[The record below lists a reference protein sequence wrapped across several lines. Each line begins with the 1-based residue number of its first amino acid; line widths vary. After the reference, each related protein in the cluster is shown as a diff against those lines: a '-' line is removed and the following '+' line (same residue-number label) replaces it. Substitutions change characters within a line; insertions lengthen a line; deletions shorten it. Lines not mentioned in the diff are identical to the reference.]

1 MFLFCVC
8 FLLFG
13 EGMCGGCDVV
23 NHSVR
28 PSPGEKGGKEKRK
41 GKTKRT
47 SLSGERDEIV
57 AFIRTTAEVQQ

>member
-1 MFLFCVC
+1 
-8 FLLFG
+8 
-13 EGMCGGCDVV
+13 MCGGCDVV